1 MDELFNLPPTPVAMP
16 RAYWLGGE
24 KRVLTSAI
32 LVVQPS
38 QFEYSRIE
46 TAITAAKSNEYD
58 MEIMNILYQNSA
70 LVLPHRP
77 YIMITSELYE
87 LDHAEYLGNHE
98 EIWDPEAALRELKLI
113 HFSDWPVP
121 KVCTFPHSLFC
132 SNIA

>member
-46 TAITAAKSNEYD
+46 KAITAAKSNEYD
-58 MEIMNILYQNSA
+58 MEIMNTLYQNSA

-121 KVCTFPHSLFC
+121 KVCNFPYRLC
-132 SNIA
+132 RQI